1 MTAMFLSEH
10 LDVNPLGHLAV
21 DGVDTLALAE
31 EYGTPLYVMS
41 EAAIRENCR
50 LYQRSMERFYGGQ
63 GMVAYASKAF
73 CCKAICRLVME
84 EVRGGGPGAGRGLRR
99 GAVYRP
105 RGGFPYGKGGLP
117 RQQQDGGG
125 AVPGPGVRGGEN
137 RGG

>member
-1 MTAMFLSEH
+1 MFLSEH

-84 EVRGGGPGAGRGLRR
+84 EGLGLDVVSAGEL
-99 GAVYRP
+99 
-105 RGGFPYGKGGLP
+105 
-117 RQQQDGGG
+117 
-125 AVPGPGVRGGEN
+125 
-137 RGG
+137 